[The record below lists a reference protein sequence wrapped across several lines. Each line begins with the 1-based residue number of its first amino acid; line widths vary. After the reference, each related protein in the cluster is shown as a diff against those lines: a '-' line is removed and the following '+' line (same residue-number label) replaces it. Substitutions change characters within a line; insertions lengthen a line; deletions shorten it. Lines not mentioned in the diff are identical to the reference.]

1 MGKGYLVFGELVD
14 FITGKTIKDT
24 HDEQY
29 RQKLARLLVN
39 DKGYQKKDIKTGC
52 ELHVKAGGKSAIS
65 IIDFMVTLS
74 GKICMIIK
82 YAPGSLVTRRRSVL
96 AASRLAADYQVP
108 FVVATNGEDAEVI
121 DGSTGNVIS
130 NGLDSMPSKPEI
142 IKNVADKNFKPISAK
157 QVTMESRII
166 YALEVDGSCQ
176 I

>member
-1 MGKGYLVFGELVD
+1 MGKGYLVLGELVD

-29 RQKLARLLVN
+29 RQKLARLLIN
-39 DKGYQKKDIKTGC
+39 DKGYQKKDIKIGC
-52 ELHVKAGGKSAIS
+52 ELYVKVGDKSAIS

-96 AASRLAADYQVP
+96 AASRLVADYQVP
-108 FVVATNGEDAEVI
+108 FVVATNGEDAEII
-121 DGSTGNVIS
+121 DGSTGNVILHS
-130 NGLDSMPSKPEI
+130 LDSIPSKPEI
-142 IKNVADKNFKPISAK
+142 IKNVAGKKFKPISAK
-157 QVTMESRII
+157 QTTMESRII
-166 YALEVDGSCQ
+166 YALEIDGSCS